1 TGLMAVSAVCYAIFQ
16 LLTRRL
22 AALVPSPVQY
32 AYTALVCLVVTAIPA
47 PFFWPAQPVPWHDVL
62 LLLAGGACSAAA
74 QLMLLAAFER
84 VEAST
89 LAPLNY
95 LQLLL
100 AVAISSFWFHRPP
113 DALATAGI
121 ALILAAGIYL
131 ARARPAPRA
140 ARPLPATS

>member
-1 TGLMAVSAVCYAIFQ
+1 
-16 LLTRRL
+16 
-22 AALVPSPVQY
+22 
-32 AYTALVCLVVTAIPA
+32 
-47 PFFWPAQPVPWHDVL
+47 L

-100 AVAISSFWFHRPP
+100 AVAISSLWFHKPP

-121 ALILAAGIYL
+121 MLILAAGIYL
-131 ARARPAPRA
+131 ARSRPAGRA
-140 ARPLPATS
+140 VQALPATP